1 MKNQFCLFAATALI
15 SSAAF
20 ADVTISIPDTINVL
34 VVNDASPKLE
44 GGFFS
49 ASKTLTLPDGE
60 NQILF
65 QYQPYFDQGNDR
77 VILESDPLV
86 GTFNAS
92 NTKLEFALPK
102 YRNENQARKQ
112 ISHVEWSLVDESGN
126 MLETKQDKLVK
137 DGFQL
142 GRNHQIELAEYN
154 RQGGVAALSTVAA
167 TAAVAAPA
175 SKATP
180 APTTQVDS
188 NTAEEML
195 HFWYN
200 KADAETQARFKAH
213 INNQ

>member
-20 ADVTISIPDTINVL
+20 ADVTLSIPDTINVL

-167 TAAVAAPA
+167 TAAVA
-175 SKATP
+175 TP

>member
-20 ADVTISIPDTINVL
+20 ADVTLSIPDTINVL

-126 MLETKQDKLVK
+126 TLETKQDKLVK

-167 TAAVAAPA
+167 TAAVATPA

-180 APTTQVDS
+180 ANTAQVDS

>member
-20 ADVTISIPDTINVL
+20 ADVTLSIPDTINVL

-92 NTKLEFALPK
+92 NIKLEFALPK

-126 MLETKQDKLVK
+126 TLETKQDKLVK

-167 TAAVAAPA
+167 TAAVATPA
-175 SKATP
+175 SKTTP
-180 APTTQVDS
+180 ANTAQVDS

>member
-20 ADVTISIPDTINVL
+20 ADVTLSIPDTINVL

-92 NTKLEFALPK
+92 NIKLEFALPK

-112 ISHVEWSLVDESGN
+112 ISHVEWSLIDESGN
-126 MLETKQDKLVK
+126 TLETKQDKLVK
-137 DGFQL
+137 GGFQL

-167 TAAVAAPA
+167 TASV
-175 SKATP
+175 ATP

>member
-20 ADVTISIPDTINVL
+20 ADVTLSIPDTINVL

-92 NTKLEFALPK
+92 NIKLEFALPK

-126 MLETKQDKLVK
+126 TLETKQDKLVK

-167 TAAVAAPA
+167 TAAVATPA

-180 APTTQVDS
+180 ANTAQVDS

>member
-20 ADVTISIPDTINVL
+20 ADVTLSIPDTINVL

-126 MLETKQDKLVK
+126 TLETKQDKLVK

-167 TAAVAAPA
+167 TAAVA
-175 SKATP
+175 TP

>member
-112 ISHVEWSLVDESGN
+112 IGHVEWSLIDESGN
-126 MLETKQDKLVK
+126 TLETRQDKLVK

-180 APTTQVDS
+180 ASAAQVDS